1 MLLARMREFICEQ
14 CDYWPEGCTLTILK
28 KKPFSGNQESEMK
41 ETMGAEQYIDLTEM
55 VFDDESVMDSEEA
68 KTVVKVGEMF
78 RYEDLSNLTNHVY
91 AGNILILDYTSIA
104 NDDLTMKRLTAELKN
119 VSRDVGGDV
128 AGVGKNL
135 LMITP
140 RGIRIDRNKIRG
152 NF

>member
-1 MLLARMREFICEQ
+1 
-14 CDYWPEGCTLTILK
+14 LTILK
-28 KKPFSGNQESEMK
+28 KKPFSGTQESETK

-55 VFDDESVMDSEEA
+55 VFDDEGIIDSEDA

-91 AGNILILDYTSIA
+91 SGNILILDYTSIA